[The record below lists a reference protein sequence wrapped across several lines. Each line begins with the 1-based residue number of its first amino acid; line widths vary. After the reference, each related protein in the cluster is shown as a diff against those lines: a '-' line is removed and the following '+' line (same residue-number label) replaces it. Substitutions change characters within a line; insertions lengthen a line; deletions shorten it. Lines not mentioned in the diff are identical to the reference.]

1 MLIGEWNIEEA
12 NAHQH
17 RVTYGTSSISNSSE
31 WTKGS
36 YAPVL
41 LGNTIGLKTIKTV
54 LVVKGKD
61 REEIIRNKNLIISK
75 CLEPVMLTLDDYQ
88 HKFWAVLKKSDTEET
103 SMRRWHL
110 LTLEWNCCECGD
122 RITQTYESEKEVII
136 NNPGNITTPVIIKIL
151 PQIGTSTLNITGLA
165 RNNLLNETYDI
176 VVKNTEINKE
186 IILDGENGL
195 VTENG
200 EIKAGEVEMWEL
212 PSLMPGENTVT
223 VDETVS
229 LTISFLPRYL

>member
-1 MLIGEWNIEEA
+1 MLIGEWNIENA
-12 NAHQH
+12 NARQH

-41 LGNTIGLKTIKTV
+41 LGNVIGFKTIKTV
-54 LVVKGKD
+54 LVVKGED
-61 REEIIRNKNLIISK
+61 REEIIRNKSLIISK
-75 CLEPVMLTLDDYQ
+75 CLKPIMLTLDGYQ
-88 HKFWAVLKKSDTEET
+88 HKFWAILKKSDTEET

-122 RITQTYESEKEVII
+122 RITQTYEGEKKIII
-136 NNPGNITTPVIIKIL
+136 NNPGNIMTPVIVKIL
-151 PQIGTSTLNITGLA
+151 PQIGTATLNITGLT
-165 RNNLLNETYDI
+165 RNELLNETYDI
-176 VVKNTEINKE
+176 VVENTEISKE
-186 IILDGENGL
+186 IILNGETGL
-195 VTENG
+195 ITEDG

-212 PSLMPGENTVT
+212 PSLMPGENTIT
-223 VDETVS
+223 MDENVN

>member
-1 MLIGEWNIEEA
+1 
-12 NAHQH
+12 
-17 RVTYGTSSISNSSE
+17 
-31 WTKGS
+31 
-36 YAPVL
+36 
-41 LGNTIGLKTIKTV
+41 
-54 LVVKGKD
+54 
-61 REEIIRNKNLIISK
+61 
-75 CLEPVMLTLDDYQ
+75 
-88 HKFWAVLKKSDTEET
+88 
-103 SMRRWHL
+103 MRRQ
-110 LTLEWNCCECGD
+110 D
-122 RITQTYESEKEVII
+122 Y
-136 NNPGNITTPVIIKIL
+136 NPGNITTPVIIKIL